1 MEQTQLQAADKADKA
16 AFLDAFSRMED
27 IGLRIGHIL
36 TAIDTGLADVI
47 DSPTGEAMREPLVQI
62 SGLVQVLHDYQA
74 ELQKCSATAWQNQPA
89 NLFPA

>member
-27 IGLRIGHIL
+27 IGLRIGNIL
-36 TAIDTGLADVI
+36 TAIDNGLADLI
-47 DSPTGEAMREPLVQI
+47 DSPAGAAVRDPLAQI
-62 SGLVQVLHDYQA
+62 SGLVQVLYDYQA
-74 ELQKCSATAWQNQPA
+74 EFQKCSATAWQNQPA